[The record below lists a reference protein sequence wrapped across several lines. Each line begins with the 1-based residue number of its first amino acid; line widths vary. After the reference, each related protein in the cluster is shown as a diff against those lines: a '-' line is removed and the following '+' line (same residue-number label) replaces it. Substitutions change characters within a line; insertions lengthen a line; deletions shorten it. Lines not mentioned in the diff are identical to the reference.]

1 MKEGLEG
8 KSKVQFWVKP
18 DDRRK
23 LYEYSKALEV
33 SQGELVSI
41 LLNGCNINHEKE
53 EMRNSFKE
61 LRETNKELRKA
72 NDELRETNEE
82 LKETLISINDR
93 LNKLEQK

>member
-72 NDELRETNEE
+72 NDELRET
-82 LKETLISINDR
+82 LISINDR